1 MDKLKLSLSNNGK
14 AKHKFFVKNSTKIEI
29 NDFLS
34 MLVTGKTSFIDG
46 LQDEKIHLARPKP

>member
-14 AKHKFFVKNSTKIEI
+14 AKHKFFVKNSAKIEI

-34 MLVTGKTSFIDG
+34 MLITGKASFIDG